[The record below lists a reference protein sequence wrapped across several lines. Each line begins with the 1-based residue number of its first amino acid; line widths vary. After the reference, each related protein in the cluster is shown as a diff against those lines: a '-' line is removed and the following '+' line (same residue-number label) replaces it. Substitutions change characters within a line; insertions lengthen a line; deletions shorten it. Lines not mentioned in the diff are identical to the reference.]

1 MNKQNVAYSN
11 NGTFFT
17 HMEKNEVLMH
27 TTSGVGL
34 EGTGQGGGGQTQG
47 PHIRGPHL
55 YEMAN

>member
-1 MNKQNVAYSN
+1 MDKQNVAYSN
-11 NGTFFT
+11 NGTFFI

-27 TTSGVGL
+27 ATSGMGL
-34 EGTGQGGGGQTQG
+34 ESTGQGGGGQTQG